1 MHQQWLV
8 DAVATASKLS
18 VTSISL
24 PIDEKSEVNR
34 FVGWAVASLLQKW
47 KGRTST
53 ENYTPAAC
61 VVDCILCMRVLHAE
75 AVQDKTYISQYYSEY
90 IRVRNQGGLAL
101 IAHEFFDWA
110 LKLLSTIR
118 LSFTEETI
126 KRMGNDCM
134 KVAYEEVT
142 NIMENEKIN
151 FHKTMRKCLE
161 LNKRK
166 KTEEATIEMVRIKVS
181 KKVFHARANVV
192 FARYS
197 ANYVGRY
204 ANKDSGMALRQELK
218 ATCGTSK
225 RKEREGDKITEC
237 SKKKKKAVT
246 PT

>member
-1 MHQQWLV
+1 MQVEIMRGWLNSYE
-8 DAVATASKLS
+8 TAQ
-18 VTSISL
+18 L
-24 PIDEKSEVNR
+24 PMKP
-34 FVGWAVASLLQKW
+34 G
-47 KGRTST
+47 
-53 ENYTPAAC
+53 Y
-61 VVDCILCMRVLHAE
+61 
-75 AVQDKTYISQYYSEY
+75 
-90 IRVRNQGGLAL
+90 
-101 IAHEFFDWA
+101 
-110 LKLLSTIR
+110 LSTIR
-118 LSFTEETI
+118 LSYTEETI

-151 FHKTMRKCLE
+151 FHTTMRKCLE
-161 LNKRK
+161 LNKSK

-197 ANYVGRY
+197 ANHVGRY

-225 RKEREGDKITEC
+225 RKESEGDKITEC

-246 PT
+246 PTVQSQVARVLKL

>member
-1 MHQQWLV
+1 MYNYSICNKFRNLCSNTLPAKLQPHQQLCCSVLLVSLAKMHQQWLV

-161 LNKRK
+161 LNK
-166 KTEEATIEMVRIKVS
+166 S
-181 KKVFHARANVV
+181 KKNRGGN
-192 FARYS
+192 
-197 ANYVGRY
+197 N
-204 ANKDSGMALRQELK
+204 
-218 ATCGTSK
+218 
-225 RKEREGDKITEC
+225 
-237 SKKKKKAVT
+237 
-246 PT
+246 